1 MASIE
6 GMGMF
11 ALRRG
16 GGKPKAH
23 FCGFVEGL
31 KLLPKTKKMCFYAF
45 FDKNFTRQSV
55 ISKLGELQA

>member
-6 GMGMF
+6 GIEMF
-11 ALRRG
+11 VLRRG

-31 KLLPKTKKMCFYAF
+31 EIISQIQKKCVSMHFLIKTLH
-45 FDKNFTRQSV
+45 DSP
-55 ISKLGELQA
+55 